1 GTIMDGVIDAIWR
14 RPSGG
19 RLAVVVGNGISR
31 DYWEVEELN
40 NGELHREVE
49 RARGSTL
56 VSARKL
62 YTCHGPRGETRSVPQ
77 MLDLALEFNQL
88 LRPGPGRRK
97 GHAANKYCQVRL
109 GSIVARSACVHCTRP
124 GRPPSEGGSETHPQ
138 QSCARRTDPG
148 QRSRRIPNTYHRF

>member
-1 GTIMDGVIDAIWR
+1 MLALGATVDFSVDPQALKVFRPGHNESLPPGTIMDGVIDAIWR

-19 RLAVVVGNGISR
+19 RLAVVGGNGISR

-62 YTCHGPRGETRSVPQ
+62 YTCHGPRGETRSVAQ

-109 GSIVARSACVHCTRP
+109 GSIVA
-124 GRPPSEGGSETHPQ
+124 
-138 QSCARRTDPG
+138 
-148 QRSRRIPNTYHRF
+148 